1 MPVSTVHSILRNRI
15 YTGWFEWNGKMI
27 RMYHR
32 KDGKVQ
38 KIDDDLMAATRYG
51 IMMLRHAACQ
61 KGYGFNRKLT
71 MQPLGIV

>member
-1 MPVSTVHSILRNRI
+1 
-15 YTGWFEWNGKMI
+15 MI